1 MKVAIIF
8 LDYQRH
14 DFSTLAMKSIAEAG
28 HPFDLFTINRKGIAA
43 AINEGIRKAKGYD
56 AIVTC
61 ANDIVM
67 PFDWLKR
74 MVQAAE
80 AIPNTGMCGI
90 HTVEGLE
97 PEEEINGIR
106 LHRSFTAFGNVL
118 IPMKAIDTI
127 GGFNEDYDP
136 YGMQDADFAYRLNKT
151 GFVNYYLHG
160 LKADHVGN
168 DVGQQT
174 EYRKMKD
181 KGLAESADKW
191 NFWTTFYDYSENY
204 IIDLKQMV

>member
-43 AINEGIRKAKGYD
+43 AINEGIHKAKGYD

-90 HTVEGLE
+90 HCIESL
-97 PEEEINGIR
+97 PNEETINGQRI
-106 LHRSFTAFGNVL
+106 HPSFTAFGNVL

-136 YGMQDADFAYRLNKT
+136 YGMQDGDFAFRLNKT
-151 GFVNYYLHG
+151 GHINYYLHG
-160 LKADHVGN
+160 LKSEHIGH
-168 DVGQQT
+168 DVGQVSD
-174 EYRKMKD
+174 YRRMKD
-181 KGLAESADKW
+181 DGLAQSGDKW
-191 NFWTTFYDYSENY
+191 AFWTQFYQHTENY
-204 IIDLKQMV
+204 IIDLKQAW